1 MAGWHHRCNGHEFGR
16 ASGDGEGQGSMACRS
31 PRGRKESD
39 MTGQLIKL
47 LARLNNN
54 ILRCT
59 EISNHYVVKKKKKE
73 KSQEDLTVLGTSVPR
88 GPSETENVNCIRLP
102 SSYSKGKNPP

>member
-1 MAGWHHRCNGHEFGR
+1 MATSLSKVGN
-16 ASGDGEGQGSMACRS
+16 GEGQGSMACRS